1 MADPCQLASQFN
13 ASHQISAFF
22 FLYDESEG
30 SISCFCSGPRVLVSS
45 WSILVATQDVRS
57 SLNGSRLTSRL
68 IDFSDVNSVHV
79 TLNRVNNSWNKL
91 SYHIFHAYRFPM
103 VLCFWLFE
111 SVGAVRIA
119 SIWPR
124 RPDPLDLNKTTPA
137 LPSELEVLNKTPRGV
152 IPNTKVKTLLKYL
165 CFIFVVEHSI
175 IVRSLS
181 GVEQ

>member
-1 MADPCQLASQFN
+1 MLLFGAEISRFKLVDTCCHPRCTELAERKPIDF
-13 ASHQISAFF
+13 SAN
-22 FLYDESEG
+22 
-30 SISCFCSGPRVLVSS
+30 
-45 WSILVATQDVRS
+45 W
-57 SLNGSRLTSRL
+57 
-68 IDFSDVNSVHV
+68 FSDVNSVHV

-124 RPDPLDLNKTTPA
+124 RPDPLDLNETTPA

-152 IPNTKVKTLLKYL
+152 IPNTKVKTSLKYL